1 MTNSNENGDLGPI
14 AKYNDLEI
22 EAVAQEVQ
30 SCIAHH
36 AENRIDYALRLG
48 ALLSRAR
55 ALHPSDELFGKWVS
69 TTIVPTPHKNTVTN
83 YLTFYETLGHID
95 PAVLGLI
102 GLTNCY
108 NLASM
113 DEDARKEA
121 LKEVGSGEPLKSDAM
136 KEIKREFDG
145 RKPSPLKATRK
156 PKSVDQ
162 KAAGYFVSD
171 EDVSLLES
179 ILDSETF
186 QSSADDEIKKLRDL
200 LIKIMKTAK
209 PELGEAA

>member
-36 AENRIDYALRLG
+36 AENRIDYALRMG

-55 ALHPSDELFGKWVS
+55 ALHPSDQAFGAWCRS
-69 TTIVPTPHKNTVTN
+69 TIIVDLSPQALLN
-83 YLTFYETLGHID
+83 YRALYDHFGDTEID
-95 PAVLGLI
+95 SLKLI

-121 LKEVGSGEPLKSDAM
+121 LKEVGSGEPLKPDAM
-136 KEIKREFDG
+136 KEIKREFKG
-145 RKPSPLKATRK
+145 RQPSPPRATGK

-200 LIKIMKTAK
+200 LIRIMKTAK